1 MVSWAAKNESQ
12 MAMVNVQYHY
22 TTPTG
27 VWQVKKNETTEKQR
41 IEDQMHMYAGWV
53 LLKEALDEFYKV
65 RNKDNIMAHAVNVI
79 GATMDTIYEYI
90 PRRRAS

>member
-1 MVSWAAKNESQ
+1 M
-12 MAMVNVQYHY
+12 
-22 TTPTG
+22 
-27 VWQVKKNETTEKQR
+27 KKNEATEKQR

-65 RNKDNIMAHAVNVI
+65 RNKDSIMAHAVNVI
-79 GATMDTIYEYI
+79 GAVMDTIYEYI